1 VSGIAQVNDDA
12 TITISELPVR
22 MWTRQ
27 FKEQLEV
34 MRDPKDKKPDVTI
47 QVYTLPYRWHNRTFQ
62 LIMYAHS
69 FYRTSLTTALTVL

>member
-1 VSGIAQVNDDA
+1 MSGIAQVNDDA

-47 QVYTLPYRWHNRTFQ
+47 QVYTLPYR
-62 LIMYAHS
+62 
-69 FYRTSLTTALTVL
+69 